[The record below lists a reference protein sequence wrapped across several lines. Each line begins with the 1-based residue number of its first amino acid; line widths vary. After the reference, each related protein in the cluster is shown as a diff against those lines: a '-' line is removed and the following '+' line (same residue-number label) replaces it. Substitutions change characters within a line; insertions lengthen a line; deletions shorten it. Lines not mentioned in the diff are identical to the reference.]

1 MVKKVGSR
9 LVGLCLILAGEG
21 SFDIFMEVLIFL
33 WSFTNL
39 PKILRILAWP
49 PPFQA
54 TIGKMGL
61 LPVKLEFMEA
71 PYTLSEPPPYAAVCV
86 KIAFESCDSTK

>member
-1 MVKKVGSR
+1 MMSNFVFKCEIRHSV
-9 LVGLCLILAGEG
+9 
-21 SFDIFMEVLIFL
+21 
-33 WSFTNL
+33 
-39 PKILRILAWP
+39 
-49 PPFQA
+49 QA